1 MKAVKSAR
9 DYKDGILKKSEKDD
23 GAYIH
28 VGYSLW
34 YLIHKWQKKSKIC
47 WSTTEKTIT
56 NHQPD
61 DQEVDL
67 ENEYDG
73 DFWIKVGLI
82 KELLNIAKP
91 LISSNLRENSSYCQ
105 VHYWHIRLMFKL
117 GRRFFA
123 I

>member
-1 MKAVKSAR
+1 MAKEEQ
-9 DYKDGILKKSEKDD
+9 DLLKHNGKYNNNKQQNQREI
-23 GAYIH
+23 GH
-28 VGYSLW
+28 
-34 YLIHKWQKKSKIC
+34 
-47 WSTTEKTIT
+47 
-56 NHQPD
+56 HQPD
-61 DQEVDL
+61 DQEVVL

-91 LISSNLRENSSYCQ
+91 LISWNLRENRSYCQ
-105 VHYWHIRLMFKL
+105 VQYLYIRLMFKL

>member
-1 MKAVKSAR
+1 MAKEEQDLLKHNG
-9 DYKDGILKKSEKDD
+9 KDNNNKQQNQREIG
-23 GAYIH
+23 H
-28 VGYSLW
+28 
-34 YLIHKWQKKSKIC
+34 
-47 WSTTEKTIT
+47 
-56 NHQPD
+56 HQPD

-91 LISSNLRENSSYCQ
+91 LISWNLRENRSYCQ
-105 VHYWHIRLMFKL
+105 VQYLYIRLMFKL

>member
-1 MKAVKSAR
+1 MAKEEQDLLKHNG
-9 DYKDGILKKSEKDD
+9 KDNNNKQENQREIDHHL
-23 GAYIH
+23 
-28 VGYSLW
+28 
-34 YLIHKWQKKSKIC
+34 
-47 WSTTEKTIT
+47 
-56 NHQPD
+56 PD

-73 DFWIKVGLI
+73 DFWIKVDLI

-91 LISSNLRENSSYCQ
+91 LISWNLRENRSYCQ
-105 VHYWHIRLMFKL
+105 VQYWLIRLMFKL